1 MKTALDTILSQPK
14 YCDKINS
21 QNGIGYNGIKDAMQ
35 EYADQQLSAYKE
47 QLLAKLDAETERF
60 EKMPHMMV
68 ERLIIKHI
76 KTLIA

>member
-1 MKTALDTILSQPK
+1 MKTKETILETYAPVK
-14 YCDKINS
+14 VYDKGNVHA
-21 QNGIGYNGIKDAMQ
+21 AMQ
-35 EYADQQLSAYKE
+35 EYADQQLNAYKE